1 MKKIYGYVFVP
12 NIAEPVDISKLNLQ
26 AETLAEAEILV
37 QAVCKK
43 LNCKRY
49 LITI

>member
-12 NIAEPVDISKLNLQ
+12 NLAEPWDISKLDLQ
-26 AETLAEAEILV
+26 AETLVEAEALM

-43 LNCKRY
+43 LKAKRY